1 MAKKLVILDNKNFDN
16 IKDYCDGFIL
26 GIKDLCVNFNVI
38 FTIEEVKK
46 LVLKYSDKDIFVS
59 LNKNMHAGDLKL
71 LKETLITLEN
81 INIKGIFFYDIS
93 IVEYK
98 NELNLKHDL
107 VWNQEHLTTNFNTC
121 NYWYDYNVLYSCLS
135 NEITLDEIKEI
146 SSNIKGKLML
156 PVFGYIPMYTSYRHV
171 VKNYLDNFK
180 LNSDSKIHYIKKEGY
195 TYPIVDNKEGT
206 TVYSSFI
213 LNSLSETLELKNDIF
228 YFIFNA
234 FLIPNDILIEV
245 LKLYDEVNEDN
256 KVLLEEKINKIVN
269 NLDKGF
275 LYKETIY
282 KVK

>member
-16 IKDYCDGFIL
+16 IKDYCDGFIF
-26 GIKDLCVNFNVI
+26 GIKDLCVNFNVT

-59 LNKNMHAGDLKL
+59 LNKNMNAGDLKL

-213 LNSLSETLELKNDIF
+213 LNSLSETLELKNDIS

>member
-1 MAKKLVILDNKNFDN
+1 MAKKLVILDNKNFDD

-26 GIKDLCVNFNVI
+26 GIKDLCVNFNVT
-38 FTIEEVKK
+38 FTIEEVKE

-59 LNKNMHAGDLKL
+59 LNKNMHANDLKL
-71 LKETLITLEN
+71 LKETLITLEK

-146 SSNIKGKLML
+146 SNNIKGKLML

-213 LNSLSETLELKNDIF
+213 INSLSETLELRKDIS

-256 KVLLEEKINKIVN
+256 KVLLEEKMNKIVN

>member
-26 GIKDLCVNFNVI
+26 GIKDLCVNFNVT
-38 FTIEEVKK
+38 FTIEEVEE

-71 LKETLITLEN
+71 LKETLITLEK

-180 LNSDSKIHYIKKEGY
+180 LNSDYKIHYIKKEGY

-213 LNSLSETLELKNDIF
+213 LNSLSETLKLKNDIS

>member
-1 MAKKLVILDNKNFDN
+1 MAKKLIIPNNKNLDE
-16 IKDYCDGFIL
+16 IKNYCDGFIL
-26 GIKDLCVNFNVI
+26 GIKDLCVNNNVTFNLDEIKEIVS
-38 FTIEEVKK
+38 
-46 LVLKYSDKDIFVS
+46 KYSDKDIFVS
-59 LNKNMHAGDLKL
+59 LNKNMHAGDLEV
-71 LKETLITLEN
+71 LKETLINLEN
-81 INIKGIFFYDIS
+81 INIKGIFYYDIS

-98 NELNLKHDL
+98 KTLNLKHDL
-107 VWNQEHLTTNFNTC
+107 VWNQEHLTTNYNTC

-135 NEITLDEIKEI
+135 SEITLDEIKEI
-146 SSNIKGKLML
+146 SDNVKGKLML

-180 LNSDSKIHYIKKEGY
+180 LSSDSKIHYIKKEGY
-195 TYPIVDNKEGT
+195 TYPIVDTKEGT

-213 LNSLSETLELKNDIF
+213 LNSLSETLELKDDIS

-234 FLIPNDILIEV
+234 FLIPNNILIEV
-245 LKLYDEVNEDN
+245 LKLYDEVTSDN
-256 KVLLEEKINKIVN
+256 FNLLEEKINKLIN

>member
-26 GIKDLCVNFNVI
+26 GIKDLCVNFNVT

-71 LKETLITLEN
+71 LKEALITLEN

-213 LNSLSETLELKNDIF
+213 LNSLSETLELKNDIS

>member
-1 MAKKLVILDNKNFDN
+1 MAKKLVILDNKNFDD

-26 GIKDLCVNFNVI
+26 GIKDLCVNFNVT
-38 FTIEEVKK
+38 FTIEEVKE
-46 LVLKYSDKDIFVS
+46 LVLKYNDKDIFVA
-59 LNKNMHAGDLKL
+59 LNKNMHADDLRL

-146 SSNIKGKLML
+146 SSNVKGKLML
-156 PVFGYIPMYTSYRHV
+156 SVFGYIPMYTSYRHV

-206 TVYSSFI
+206 TVYSNFV
-213 LNSLSETLELKNDIF
+213 LNSLTETLELKNDIS

>member
-1 MAKKLVILDNKNFDN
+1 MAKKLVILDNKNFDD

-26 GIKDLCVNFNVI
+26 GIKNLCVNFNVT
-38 FTIEEVKK
+38 FTIEEVEE

-93 IVEYK
+93 VVEYK

-135 NEITLDEIKEI
+135 NEIILDEIKEI

-213 LNSLSETLELKNDIF
+213 LNSLSETLELKNDIS